1 MEKPRMLSAN
11 SRFYRFDEVIVDIA
25 LENIYGGVL

>member
-25 LENIYGGVL
+25 LENIYGHL